1 LKILRMTLFLTP
13 LTLSV
18 SLFYGCS
25 GNAYS
30 YPNDGNSAK
39 VSPSQNRAL
48 QSFSP
53 SKTASDDHKEYRFI
67 QKSTN
72 EWIKN
77 EWEPLTE
84 GNNTITKSN
93 KNYNSVTQDPALEG
107 ANSSTNLQQYV
118 DKAGLF
124 IENKEIRDAN
134 KTKVPSHT
142 EKISKLPGIE
152 QRTGR

>member
-1 LKILRMTLFLTP
+1 MKILKTIRFHIP
-13 LTLSV
+13 LTLAI

-30 YPNDGNSAK
+30 HINDGNSAK
-39 VSPSQNRAL
+39 VPPSQNSAL

-53 SKTASDDHKEYRFI
+53 SKTASDDHEQYRVI

-84 GNNTITKSN
+84 HNNTITKSN
-93 KNYNSVTQDPALEG
+93 KNPDSVTQAPALEDSNTT
-107 ANSSTNLQQYV
+107 ANLQQYV

-124 IENKEIRDAN
+124 IENKKIRDAN
-134 KTKVPSHT
+134 KTKAPSHT

-152 QRTGR
+152 ERKGR